1 MSKTEPWAIALVI
14 GMTVL
19 TALGQLL
26 YKMGAN
32 RISGDILSLILN
44 WQLIL
49 GLAIYALAALLLLIA
64 FRGGELSVLYPLV
77 ATSYVWVGLLSMY
90 FLGEAMNG
98 FKWAGIVFIILG
110 VSSIGRGSR

>member
-1 MSKTEPWAIALVI
+1 MSRTEPWAIALVI
-14 GMTVL
+14 GMTAL

-26 YKMGAN
+26 YKMGAD
-32 RISGDILSLILN
+32 RITGDIFSVLLN

-90 FLGEAMNG
+90 FLGEAMNS
-98 FKWAGIVFIILG
+98 FKWLGILFIILG